1 MRKTDSGILDNP
13 DDTNKK
19 SAIEIFVDF
28 SEKVTT
34 NNANTVMSIIQYDSN
49 DHPVQLLT
57 GSFKT
62 VFSQIEDFT
71 KYYYRI
77 AALKQN
83 TIRER
88 VKTEY
93 FGVGTSSIGGLKFDI
108 AEAMNRY
115 LNYLVKQHAKNESE
129 NFFYVLCHFQ
139 WYSRLIQNLKK
150 NNAEQLEEQI
160 NKIKEYYPKLHE
172 IKDLNEYHKQS
183 GIYILILDDYHV
195 CYVGQAQN
203 IRQRVMQHWSRSN
216 YFTGTGIDLF
226 KPYDTTRIFILT
238 CEENEINQLE
248 HRIVDMV
255 DACYLLNRFAGGKVQ
270 YLIDN
275 DLPFSKDTE
284 SDPFQEI
291 FSMLDEVA
299 MFADKFIVGENDF
312 RLHDFGKSD

>member
-1 MRKTDSGILDNP
+1 MGKT

-19 SAIEIFVDF
+19 SAIKMFVDF
-28 SEKVTT
+28 SEKVIA
-34 NNANTVMSIIQYDSN
+34 NNTDTIMSIIQYDSN
-49 DHPVQLLT
+49 DQPIQVLT
-57 GSFKT
+57 GSLT
-62 VFSQIEDFT
+62 TIFSQIEDFT

-93 FGVGTSSIGGLKFDI
+93 FGVSTSSIGGLKFDI

-129 NFFYVLCHFQ
+129 SFFYVLCHFQ

-160 NKIKEYYPKLHE
+160 NKLKEYYPKLHE

-183 GIYILILDDYHV
+183 GIYVLVLDDYHV
-195 CYVGQAQN
+195 CYAGQAQN

-226 KPYDTTRIFILT
+226 KPYDTTRIFVLT

-255 DACYLLNRFAGGKVQ
+255 EARYLLNQFAGGKVQ

-284 SDPFQEI
+284 SNPVREI

-299 MFADKFIVGENDF
+299 MFADKFIVRENDF
-312 RLHDFGKSD
+312 RLHDFEKSD